1 MNKFLETILLLILI
15 GSICFGQ
22 NINQNVNQNTVVINN
37 LPAIEKEK
45 YIIEYRTVY
54 KDRPQP
60 KRVARKLSSP
70 ICLLNYLWVY
80 PEDLGTYVNGPSE
93 IIWQINRQ
101 GMYGRNDW
109 RVPSSDELKLMENY
123 AEKCGLGEDIYLS
136 TSHRNGILRLVSTG
150 LSIEEQR
157 EQQRAQMERQRE
169 QQLQYEREVAYRTA
183 QANAQKAA
191 AHQAEINR
199 QNTILSSQKAFSA
212 NGLLWASCNL
222 GATTPKDK
230 GVAYQQIS
238 CPNSWRL
245 PTESEFKQLLRQST
259 QYENYF
265 KHSSGLVIPFGVYA
279 INRNGNVGY
288 ILLPNMMVSS
298 GSMPKYVRVVQNKIY

>member
-1 MNKFLETILLLILI
+1 MNKFPVTILLLIFI
-15 GSICFGQ
+15 KTFCFGQ
-22 NINQNVNQNTVVINN
+22 NINQNINQNTVVINN
-37 LPAIEKEK
+37 LPVIEKEK

-60 KRVARKLSSP
+60 KRVARRLSSP

-80 PEDLGTYVNGPSE
+80 PEDLGTYANGPSE
-93 IIWQINRQ
+93 IIWQINKQ

-109 RVPSSDELKLMENY
+109 RVPSSEELKLMENY
-123 AEKCGLGEDIYLS
+123 ADKCGLGDDIYLS
-136 TSHRNGILRLVSTG
+136 TSHRNGVLRLVSSG
-150 LSIEEQR
+150 KSIQEQKDAAR
-157 EQQRAQMERQRE
+157 EQQSQYARARAS
-169 QQLQYEREVAYRTA
+169 EVAQR
-183 QANAQKAA
+183 NAI
-191 AHQAEINR
+191 HQASINR
-199 QNTILSSQKAFSA
+199 QNNAISSGKAFSV

-222 GATTPKDK
+222 GASSPADK

-238 CPNSWRL
+238 CPDSWRL

-259 QYENYF
+259 QYGNYF

-279 INRNGNVGY
+279 INRNGSIGY

-298 GSMPKYVRVVQNKIY
+298 GSIPKYIRVVQNRIY